1 VPSTDATI
9 GDLAGRVIG
18 AETWTPG
25 AEMIRGDLPAEKT
38 LTLGQYARLWE
49 SGQDPGGAASLG
61 GPSDPFRQSLWV
73 YRCITVIATN
83 AARVPIRL
91 SRAEAAGTKGLWGA
105 KHVRL
110 GRHPGRK
117 IRRGEKANLKAREGE
132 IVEGGELYELLAR
145 PNPHQT
151 WYQLMLQTAGLL
163 FSDGRVHWL
172 FDEMRGR
179 VPLSI
184 YAISGKQTRPVYEKG
199 RRVPVLTG
207 WKFTEPGGKSY
218 GVSLD
223 ELITWQLFNP
233 EDPHAGLAPKVP
245 ANLAI
250 VSDYNASLYNAA
262 MFGNS
267 AEPGGLL
274 RTDAPFNAD
283 QDEQLRTAWN
293 QRHRGAAKAKAL
305 AIAWGG
311 LQWQSVASS
320 MHDMQYGEGKRLTRT
335 ETCAGYGVPEVVA
348 GFYTDAN
355 YQFAESGRM
364 QFWQETE
371 MPLLD
376 QIGEGVTVHLCS
388 RFPGGLEAWF
398 DVEDVPIVQKMRLAN
413 LDAVDKLWPKGAP
426 LADLNKLYDLGLPE
440 RAWHETGFLPT
451 SLMPAA
457 EVAAGNVFGPP
468 ANEGPS
474 NPASDELDQ
483 AEQTGNREQAAGSRQ
498 RATGSGE
505 PATGFRLPASDAA
518 LKAAA
523 DRIWADWARSW
534 QPLARTIQSFLRR
547 RYFAQ
552 ERKIGKLL
560 AELPEGAML
569 LQAEACHKDD
579 SIVARILFEVFGD
592 ADDRNRFRAR
602 VRTFTA
608 DANELGIRQAL
619 VEGGFAGEDLEA
631 AARQLLSSPRI
642 AAAIRSDA
650 VRVSSLIDNFTR
662 RVLKDQLEAGMAAGD
677 GIRQLTDRVQS
688 VMGNRREAAMTVAR
702 NSVGQALSAS
712 RHAGHLHA
720 GLTHKAWI
728 HSRGPGER
736 REAHVAAEARYAAE
750 PIPIGQ
756 PFVINGAALMFPR
769 DHSAGRPEET
779 INCQC
784 LQIAKRL
791 PRGSRARLE
800 DFIYPSMA
808 EGFVSYRDM
817 LAARQQATGNREQE
831 SSND

>member
-1 VPSTDATI
+1 VPSMDATI

-25 AEMIRGDLPAEKT
+25 VEMIRGELPTEKT

-49 SGQDPGGAASLG
+49 SGQDPSGAASLG

-73 YRCITVIATN
+73 YRCVTVIATN
-83 AARVPIRL
+83 AARVPMRL
-91 SRAEAAGTKGLWGA
+91 SRGEAAGTRGLWGA
-105 KHVRL
+105 KRVRL
-110 GRHPGRK
+110 GSRRGRK